1 MDWPNLLVAL
11 MVAFGVTAA
20 AVLTLWLVSI
30 RRQDVSTID
39 SVFSLIVLA
48 AVAVAGGA
56 MGAAPAVRDVAILA
70 PLAIWSL
77 RLSGYLA
84 HRKWGEGEDPR
95 YTRLRSWAAPG
106 RPFHLLVLRKVF
118 ALQGAT
124 LFLLSIAPVIS
135 LHAPEP
141 DGLGPLALAGLVVWV
156 VGFTFEVTGD
166 RQLTRFKSDPAN
178 AGRVLDHGLWRY
190 TRHPNYFGEV
200 VMAWG
205 IFGICLQTPW
215 AALGIVGPIF
225 YTRIVLRVTGTPTLE
240 KKLGREKPEYAAYVD
255 RTSRFWPRP
264 PSQGGHQ
271 QP

>member
-95 YTRLRSWAAPG
+95 YTRLRSWASPG

-166 RQLTRFKSDPAN
+166 RQLTLFKSDPAN
-178 AGRVLDHGLWRY
+178 AGRLY
-190 TRHPNYFGEV
+190 TGGPYALVRHPNY
-200 VMAWG
+200 
-205 IFGICLQTPW
+205 
-215 AALGIVGPIF
+215 LGDI
-225 YTRIVLRVTGTPTLE
+225 L
-240 KKLGREKPEYAAYVD
+240 
-255 RTSRFWPRP
+255 
-264 PSQGGHQ
+264 
-271 QP
+271 